1 MSKVARSTDL
11 VQIRKDDGRFKKLLI
26 AVWKHRFYYLILLPC
41 YTSHGEVFRLRCSIS
56 FLGQGSAKYQLAFKD
71 YKFNLGITGSPWN
84 NFAHFKALW
93 QDAEFWS
100 AFRNTLIISLGKL
113 VFHFPLPIILAIVM
127 SELSNAKLSR
137 VFQSVFTFPHL
148 ISWVVLAGIV
158 TNLFSNS
165 GAINQILVAL
175 GFNAFS
181 PLTSTQYFRPM
192 LYITHIWKE
201 IGWDSIIYMAALT
214 GISSELNEAAVIDGA
229 NRFQRIWHI
238 SLPGIRNI
246 ICILLIG

>member
-1 MSKVARSTDL
+1 MSKVAMSTDSA
-11 VQIRKDDGRFKKLLI
+11 QIRKDGSRFKKLLI
-26 AVWKHRFYYLILLPC
+26 AVWKHRFYYLILLPLIAWYIIMC
-41 YTSHGEVFRLRCSIS
+41 YVPMYGL
-56 FLGQGSAKYQLAFKD
+56 QLAFKD

-127 SELSNAKLSR
+127 SELSNPKLSR
-137 VFQSVFTFPHL
+137 FFQSVFTFPHL

-175 GFNAFS
+175 GFDAFS
-181 PLTSTQYFRPM
+181 PLTSTKYFRPM

-238 SLPGIRNI
+238 SLPGIKMGMMR
-246 ICILLIG
+246 

>member
-1 MSKVARSTDL
+1 M
-11 VQIRKDDGRFKKLLI
+11 
-26 AVWKHRFYYLILLPC
+26 
-41 YTSHGEVFRLRCSIS
+41 
-56 FLGQGSAKYQLAFKD
+56 
-71 YKFNLGITGSPWN
+71 
-84 NFAHFKALW
+84 
-93 QDAEFWS
+93 EFWR

-127 SELSNAKLSR
+127 NELSNGKIAR

-158 TNLFSNS
+158 TNLFSSS

-175 GFNAFS
+175 GFHAIS
-181 PLTSTQYFRPM
+181 PLTSTEQFRPM

-238 SLPGIRNI
+238 SLPGIKNI
-246 ICILLIG
+246 ICILLILQIGNTMGIGSSFDQIFNLYSAPVYSVADTIDTYIYRKTFAVGCNFGYSTAVGMLKSIINVILIVTANAVVKKMGEEGLY

>member
-1 MSKVARSTDL
+1 MNNVGMCANPVQTGKGESKLKRLL
-11 VQIRKDDGRFKKLLI
+11 V
-26 AVWKHRFYYLILLPC
+26 AVWHHRFYYLILLPLIAWYIIMC
-41 YTSHGEVFRLRCSIS
+41 YVPMYGL
-56 FLGQGSAKYQLAFKD
+56 QLAFKD

-84 NFAHFKALW
+84 NFAHFRALW

-127 SELSNAKLSR
+127 NELSNGKLSR

-175 GFNAFS
+175 GFDA
-181 PLTSTQYFRPM
+181 
-192 LYITHIWKE
+192 I
-201 IGWDSIIYMAALT
+201 
-214 GISSELNEAAVIDGA
+214 
-229 NRFQRIWHI
+229 
-238 SLPGIRNI
+238 
-246 ICILLIG
+246 